1 MGTFSASTK
10 VAENEVQAEFV
21 VIDGE
26 GKALPGRET
35 ALQPGVLKL
44 GIPLYALQSKE
55 KIMSDYKEVYD
66 GVGKLKDCQ
75 VKLHVNPN
83 VPLVAQPIRHTLFIL
98 CYKVKKKVEELVWIL
113 FKPASKGP
121 GTVG

>member
-44 GIPLYALQSKE
+44 GIPLYALQPKE
-55 KIMSDYKEVYD
+55 EIMSDYKEVFD

-75 VKLHVNPN
+75 VQLHMSPN

-98 CYKVKKKVEELVWIL
+98 CDKVKKKVEELVRIS
-113 FKPASKGP
+113 FK
-121 GTVG
+121 

>member
-44 GIPLYALQSKE
+44 GIPLYALQAQRG
-55 KIMSDYKEVYD
+55 D
-66 GVGKLKDCQ
+66 
-75 VKLHVNPN
+75 HVRLQRS
-83 VPLVAQPIRHTLFIL
+83 V
-98 CYKVKKKVEELVWIL
+98 
-113 FKPASKGP
+113 
-121 GTVG
+121 